1 MSFYGPDS
9 AIYGAGKFGTA
20 QYGVV
25 GSFPAIYGSDDA
37 IYGLG
42 TYGTARYGI
51 VDVGKEISG
60 VGSATTLGTLV
71 LTSTSTLSIDSVS
84 AQTSLGTFN
93 IVAVSTGNAIIS
105 GVGATTALTAP
116 DVNVGANV
124 TGQQLD
130 SALSSTTQNV
140 SFDIV
145 GTSSATSIGTSV
157 QQLRHFLSG
166 VGGTGAAG
174 STTETGEDNPIA
186 IGDRDHRREVYV
198 LPQKNRVVYV
208 TSQVA

>member
-1 MSFYGPDS
+1 MSFYGSDS
-9 AIYGAGKFGTA
+9 AIYGAGKFGVA

-25 GSFPAIYGSDDA
+25 GSFPAIYSSADA

-51 VDVGKEISG
+51 VDVEKGISG
-60 VGSATTLGTLV
+60 VGSATTLGTLT
-71 LTSTSTLSIDSVS
+71 LTSTSTISIDSVS
-84 AQTSLGTFN
+84 AQTSLGTVN
-93 IVAVSTGNAIIS
+93 IVAVSTGNAIVS
-105 GVGATTALTAP
+105 GVGATSALTAP
-116 DVNVGANV
+116 NANVGVNL
-124 TGQQLD
+124 TDQQLD
-130 SALSSTTQNV
+130 SAVSSTTQNV

-145 GTSSATSIGTSV
+145 GTSSATSVGTSV
-157 QQLRHFLSG
+157 QQLRHFLLG

-198 LPQKNRVVYV
+198 RPQKNRIAYV